1 MPSCEE
7 LQAPLAIAIAQLEE
21 TKRLLLEVFTWAGMP
36 RAVSNEERGRN
47 GMTIA
52 LARAFLPVI
61 DISVSKAFKALT
73 GHEPPAMGEWPR

>member
-21 TKRLLLEVFTWAGMP
+21 TKRLLLEVFTWAGVPQMI
-36 RAVSNEERGRN
+36 SDQERGQN
-47 GMTIA
+47 GMKIA
-52 LARAFLPVI
+52 LARTALPVI